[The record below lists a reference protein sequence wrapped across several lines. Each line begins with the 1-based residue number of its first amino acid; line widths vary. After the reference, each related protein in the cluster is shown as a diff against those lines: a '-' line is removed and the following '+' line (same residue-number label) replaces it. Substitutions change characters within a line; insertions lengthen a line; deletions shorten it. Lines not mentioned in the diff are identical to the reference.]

1 LKTDWGQN
9 LQRDFPEIDFMVDP
23 AFMAV
28 TFNGKVINGFN
39 ISIRRNPFQG
49 SIKIRMLP
57 FWLPLCQDGILGK
70 PSRLQNIIT
79 HTAEKLG
86 QSVEKIALEWFKQY
100 LHLCVRP
107 IVRILNTY
115 GLACNSIS
123 RMS

>member
-1 LKTDWGQN
+1 L
-9 LQRDFPEIDFMVDP
+9 
-23 AFMAV
+23 AA
-28 TFNGKVINGFN
+28 
-39 ISIRRNPFQG
+39 
-49 SIKIRMLP
+49 
-57 FWLPLCQDGILGK
+57 LCQDGILGK

-115 GLACNSIS
+115 GWREFHQQNVMIELDKNGFPAKIYFRDNQDSFSEKEEKIWFLPHFRVLQMKVS
-123 RMS
+123 RL